1 MRVTISP
8 FLRMVLLLDAAA
20 SGVMA
25 SLLIVGATLLAPL
38 LSLPQA
44 LLFWAGVLLVPWTIM
59 LIILSR
65 KDALP
70 RLVLYDVVAVNALWV
85 AASLGILVAGL
96 VSPNLLGAAFIVVQ
110 AIAVAGFAVLQLA
123 GLRRQVDGLAA

>member
-8 FLRMVLLLDAAA
+8 FLRRVLLLDAAA

-25 SLLIVGATLLAPL
+25 LLLIAGATLLAPL
-38 LSLPQA
+38 LALPQA

-59 LIILSR
+59 LVMLSR
-65 KDALP
+65 KEALP
-70 RLVLYDVVAVNALWV
+70 RLALYDVVAVNALWV

>member
-25 SLLIVGATLLAPL
+25 LLLIAGATLLAPL
-38 LSLPQA
+38 LALPQA
-44 LLFWAGVLLVPWTIM
+44 LLVWAGVLLVPWTIM
-59 LIILSR
+59 LVMLSR

-110 AIAVAGFAVLQLA
+110 AVAVAGFAVLQLA

>member
-8 FLRMVLLLDAAA
+8 FLRLALLLDAAA

-25 SLLIVGATLLAPL
+25 LLLIAGATFLVPLLAMPQSLLV
-38 LSLPQA
+38 
-44 LLFWAGVLLVPWTIM
+44 WAGVLLVPWTI
-59 LIILSR
+59 LLVILSR
-65 KDALP
+65 REALP

-85 AASLGILVAGL
+85 AASFGILLAGF

-110 AIAVAGFAVLQLA
+110 AVAVAGFAVLQLA

>member
-25 SLLIVGATLLAPL
+25 LLLIAGATLLAPL
-38 LSLPQA
+38 LALPQA
-44 LLFWAGVLLVPWTIM
+44 LLVWAGVLLVPWTIM
-59 LIILSR
+59 LVILSR
-65 KDALP
+65 KEALS

-96 VSPNLLGAAFIVVQ
+96 V
-110 AIAVAGFAVLQLA
+110 
-123 GLRRQVDGLAA
+123 

>member
-8 FLRMVLLLDAAA
+8 FLRLVLLLDAAA

-25 SLLIVGATLLAPL
+25 LLLIAGATFLASLFALPQPL
-38 LSLPQA
+38 LV
-44 LLFWAGVLLVPWTIM
+44 WAGILLVPWTI
-59 LIILSR
+59 LLVILSR
-65 KDALP
+65 KEALP

-85 AASLGILVAGL
+85 AASFCILVAGF

-110 AIAVAGFAVLQLA
+110 AVAVAGFAVLQLA